1 MPKIIIRGLWFSWWG
16 WNLGGGGGERL
27 SATMIESE
35 ESRHICGVTI
45 HEGVSLN
52 VVQIDSVHI

>member
-1 MPKIIIRGLWFSWWG
+1 VVFLVGLELG
-16 WNLGGGGGERL
+16 RGGGVGRGFWL
-27 SATMIESE
+27 LGSSE

-52 VVQIDSVHI
+52 VV